1 MTMIE
6 HKKDN
11 NYNNNNNRHTEP
23 GVCISAE
30 DGERIAHAYLGAIG
44 PLNAF
49 TARMIEDAIKQGLTV
64 DNILAAIEQTAFAPR
79 PSPAYLRA
87 ILRSWAAHGVSTPR
101 RQPSASWWNQGINP
115 ALNYE
120 QREYRNEDFEDDSY
134 IRIAEEYLAKQAK
147 EGMNEPQ

>member
-115 ALNYE
+115 ALKYE
-120 QREYRNEDFEDDSY
+120 QREYRNKDFEDDSY

>member
-11 NYNNNNNRHTEP
+11 NYNNYNNRHTEP

-79 PSPAYLRA
+79 PSAAYLRA
-87 ILRSWAAHGVSTPR
+87 ILRSWAAHGVSAPR
-101 RQPSASWWNQGINP
+101 NQPSASWWSQSINP
-115 ALNYE
+115 ALKYE
-120 QREYRNEDFEDDSY
+120 QREYRNEDFEDDSF
-134 IRIAEEYLAKQAK
+134 IEIAKEYLAK
-147 EGMNEPQ
+147 EGKNEPQ

>member
-11 NYNNNNNRHTEP
+11 NYNNYNNRHTEP

-64 DNILAAIEQTAFAPR
+64 DNILAAIEHTAFAPR
-79 PSPAYLRA
+79 PSAAYLRA
-87 ILRSWAAHGVSTPR
+87 ILRSWAAHGVSAPR
-101 RQPSASWWNQGINP
+101 NQPAASWWNQRTKNS

-120 QREYRNEDFEDDSY
+120 QREYRNEDFEDDSF
-134 IRIAEEYLAKQAK
+134 IEIAKAYLAK
-147 EGMNEPQ
+147 EGKNEP